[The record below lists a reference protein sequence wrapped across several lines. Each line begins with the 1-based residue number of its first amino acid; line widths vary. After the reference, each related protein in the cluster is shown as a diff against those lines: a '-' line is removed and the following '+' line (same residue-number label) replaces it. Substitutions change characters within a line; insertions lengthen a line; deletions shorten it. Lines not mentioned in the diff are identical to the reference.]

1 MEDSA
6 ACQSTSPTGSEMLI
20 SQVWVLSFCSLG
32 VRPYLEE
39 ICLYT
44 VQESRRLWNKTTVVS
59 VSAESAV
66 CLQGC
71 AARSLCQEQWRVVA
85 PIAVQVEAH
94 RGGDS
99 WKPRNQSDRG
109 WWQGL
114 SLETKS
120 SPVRRTK
127 SDATAES
134 LKHERSLAKEGQR
147 HIAVVGLLPLWAF
160 LLSQGAC
167 P

>member
-6 ACQSTSPTGSEMLI
+6 ACQSMSPTGSEMLI

-32 VRPYLEE
+32 IRPYLEE

-66 CLQGC
+66 CRQGC

-85 PIAVQVEAH
+85 LIAVQVEAR
-94 RGGDS
+94 RGGGS
-99 WKPRNQSDRG
+99 WSTRNRSDRG

-114 SLETKS
+114 GPESKS
-120 SPVRRTK
+120 TPARRTK
-127 SDATAES
+127 SDARAES